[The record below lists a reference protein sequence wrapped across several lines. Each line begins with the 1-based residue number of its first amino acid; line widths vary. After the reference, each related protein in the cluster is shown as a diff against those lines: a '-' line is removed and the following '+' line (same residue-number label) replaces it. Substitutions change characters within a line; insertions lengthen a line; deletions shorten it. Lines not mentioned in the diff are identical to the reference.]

1 MENRVMGRRC
11 SILQTHSPCD
21 DLDGYIRLHDDCLSR
36 RLPPPWPET
45 VEQLRWLA
53 ERDPERAAI
62 CLPRDAGEIE
72 ALGLSPYTG
81 KPVPTFGQR
90 FRERLL
96 ATLLDDPEFAAAI
109 RQTIGG
115 A

>member
-1 MENRVMGRRC
+1 MDRRS
-11 SILQTHSPCD
+11 SILQTHRPCD
-21 DLDGYIRLHDDCLSR
+21 DLADYIRIHDDCLSR

-53 ERDPERAAI
+53 ERDPERAAH
-62 CLPRDAGEIE
+62 CLPRDGREIE
-72 ALGLSPYTG
+72 ALGLSPFTG
-81 KPVPTFGQR
+81 KPVPPFGQR

-96 ATLLDDPEFAAAI
+96 ATLIDDPEFAAAVK
-109 RQTIGG
+109 QTIGG